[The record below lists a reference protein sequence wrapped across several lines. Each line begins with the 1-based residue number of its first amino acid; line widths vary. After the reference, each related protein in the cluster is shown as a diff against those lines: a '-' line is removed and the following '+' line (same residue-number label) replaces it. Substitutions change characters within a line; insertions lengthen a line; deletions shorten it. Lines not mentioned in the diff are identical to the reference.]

1 MVFFSNLYYIPLKEN
16 KKNSVMNKAYK
27 SKDLGAFRSSGEEYQ
42 KPKSMKDSNIG
53 GDVKGTM
60 EKPGFEVHNT
70 GIGKKI
76 MDKMKYAPKTVSY
89 EEFTS
94 TKKSAKLQSM
104 VGAGVKNESPTGKM
118 EDLKLSELPKHTKT
132 KSFDIDVTKYS
143 PRKAKG

>member
-1 MVFFSNLYYIPLKEN
+1 MFFSNLYYILLKEN

-27 SKDLGAFRSSGEEYQ
+27 SQDYDSFRSSGEEYQ
-42 KPKSMKDSNIG
+42 KPRSMRDANIG

-60 EKPGFEVHNT
+60 EKPSFDVHNT

-94 TKKSAKLQSM
+94 TKRDAKLQSM
-104 VGAGVKNESPTGKM
+104 VGAGTKDGSSKERM
-118 EDLKLSELPKHTKT
+118 EDFRVSELPKHKSE
-132 KSFDIDVTKYS
+132 KSFDIDVTKYR